1 MQKYFAPH
9 QEKIRHFHALVNIF
23 DFFFIPQFLS
33 KKSLLLDQ
41 VKNAGSITRSRTFL
55 DLIFGMQV
63 PLGNEKSFGK
73 WPKAAALIKYDHFC
87 NRGYTP
93 IFFFTEG
100 SMFSRTA
107 RYMKTLAQFFA
118 SFL

>member
-1 MQKYFAPH
+1 M
-9 QEKIRHFHALVNIF
+9 V
-23 DFFFIPQFLS
+23 
-33 KKSLLLDQ
+33 LDQ
-41 VKNAGSITRSRTFL
+41 VKNVGSVTRSRTFL
-55 DLIFGMQV
+55 DLIFRMQV

-73 WPKAAALIKYDHFC
+73 WPKAAAFIKYDHFY

-93 IFFFTEG
+93 ISFFTEG

-107 RYMKTLAQFFA
+107 RYMKNLAQFFA

>member
-1 MQKYFAPH
+1 MSC
-9 QEKIRHFHALVNIF
+9 
-23 DFFFIPQFLS
+23 DFEAFR
-33 KKSLLLDQ
+33 LDQ
-41 VKNAGSITRSRTFL
+41 VKIAGSVTRSRTFL
-55 DLIFGMQV
+55 DLIFRMQV

-73 WPKAAALIKYDHFC
+73 WPKAAALIKYGHFY

-93 IFFFTEG
+93 IIFFTEG
-100 SMFSRTA
+100 SMFSRTV